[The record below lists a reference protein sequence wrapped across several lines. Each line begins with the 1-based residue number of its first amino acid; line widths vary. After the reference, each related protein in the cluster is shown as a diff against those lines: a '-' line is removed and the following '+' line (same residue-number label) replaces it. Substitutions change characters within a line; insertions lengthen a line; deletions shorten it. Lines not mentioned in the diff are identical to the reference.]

1 MSRDHR
7 GRHSSFFCPYTP
19 DTGSEREGGEVCVL
33 CEREREGEGG
43 RGREREGEGGRGRER
58 GGGVCVRERERE
70 RGREREG
77 EGGKGWYNVIQG
89 VVCAENGMQT
99 LCEYL

>member
-7 GRHSSFFCPYTP
+7 GRHSSFSCPYTP
-19 DTGSEREGGEVCVL
+19 DTGSERGG
-33 CEREREGEGG
+33 GGGG
-43 RGREREGEGGRGRER
+43 RCVR
-58 GGGVCVRERERE
+58 VRERERE
-70 RGREREG
+70 GEG

-99 LCEYL
+99 LYEYL